1 MEDRSQTV
9 LPHHL
14 IPPAARPATMRR
26 WNTSTMMTSGTVMM
40 TPAAIWEPNGV
51 LNCEA
56 PVNFDSKTVAGSIF
70 GSLIMVT
77 ATRHSFHAPMK
88 TMIAVVKMPGAAS
101 GRMILRKACAG
112 DLRPGDPS

>member
-1 MEDRSQTV
+1 MVDRSHTV

-14 IPPAARPATMRR
+14 IPPAA
-26 WNTSTMMTSGTVMM
+26 
-40 TPAAIWEPNGV
+40 IWEPNGE

-77 ATRHSFHAPMK
+77 ATRNSFHAPMK
-88 TMIAVVKMPGAAS
+88 TMIAVVKMPGPP
-101 GRMILRKACAG
+101 AG
-112 DLRPGDPS
+112 G